1 MGISYSDDAEEA
13 SYGALIS
20 MNGDVIDFIKLSY
33 LTKRENSY
41 IEKERLGK
49 VEDTVA
55 LRKFIKNRRP
65 HVIALS
71 AIDMN
76 ARNVQGEIERVLQDL
91 VAQEEF
97 PESVQ
102 VIDRSER
109 SLHYL

>member
-1 MGISYSDDAEEA
+1 MGISYSDDDEEA
-13 SYGALIS
+13 SYGALI
-20 MNGDVIDFIKLSY
+20 NLQGEVADFIKLSY
-33 LTKRENSY
+33 LTKRENSW

-49 VEDTVA
+49 VEDMVA
-55 LRKFIKNRRP
+55 LRKFIKARKP

-76 ARNVQGEIERVLQDL
+76 ARHVQGEIERVLQDL

-102 VIDRSER
+102 V
-109 SLHYL
+109 